1 MRRFLFPRHPLPR
14 STLLF
19 CHLLLQLGLLAYGLS
34 RLLPHT
40 PWLGETSWLSAWPD
54 LALGGGLLLLA
65 MVAARLLLE
74 LWLLPYHLAARQG
87 GFAPQSV
94 MTRSYA
100 RRPAVHDPDS
110 AWTSEARRVTLE
122 DEVVGKARVRQEA
135 SEPTLN
141 FQGGL
146 DETDNTQGE
155 PRLS

>member
-34 RLLPHT
+34 RLLPRT
-40 PWLGETSWLSAWPD
+40 PWLTDTTWWAVWPA

-87 GFAPQSV
+87 GFAPQAV

-110 AWTSEARRVTLE
+110 AWTSEARRVALE
-122 DEVVGKARVRQEA
+122 DEVLGEARVRQEA

-141 FQGGL
+141 FRAGI
-146 DETDNTQGE
+146 DTADDRGE

>member
-14 STLLF
+14 ATLLR
-19 CHLLLQLGLLAYGLS
+19 CHLLLQLGLLGYGLS

-40 PWLGETSWLSAWPD
+40 PWLGESSWPSAWPD
-54 LALGGGLLLLA
+54 LTLGGGLLLLA
-65 MVAARLLLE
+65 MVAVRLLLE
-74 LWLLPYHLAARQG
+74 LWLLPYHLATRQG

-94 MTRSYA
+94 MTRSDA

-110 AWTSEARRVTLE
+110 AWTGQARRVAVE
-122 DEVVGKARVRQEA
+122 DEVVGKARVRREA

-141 FQGGL
+141 VQDGF
-146 DETDNTQGE
+146 DEATPKGE

>member
-34 RLLPHT
+34 RLLPRT
-40 PWLGETSWLSAWPD
+40 PWLDETRWVAAWPD

-87 GFAPQSV
+87 GFAPQAV

-110 AWTSEARRVTLE
+110 AWTSEARRVALK
-122 DEVVGKARVRQEA
+122 DEVVGEARVRRGP

-141 FQGGL
+141 FRA
-146 DETDNTQGE
+146 DNDAADDRGE